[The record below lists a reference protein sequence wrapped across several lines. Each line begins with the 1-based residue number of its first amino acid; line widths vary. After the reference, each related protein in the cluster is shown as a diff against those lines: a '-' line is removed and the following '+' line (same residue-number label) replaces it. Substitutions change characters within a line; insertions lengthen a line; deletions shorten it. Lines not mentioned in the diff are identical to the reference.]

1 MQYGTEA
8 LRMIGPSFLISSV
21 AFIAAGVF
29 EALGQGRP
37 SLIVSLLRQLVIIVP
52 LGWILSRFMGP
63 AGIWISFPIAE
74 LIAAVIA
81 WKMMGKIY
89 ADHPENTH

>member
-1 MQYGTEA
+1 MD
-8 LRMIGPSFLISSV
+8 
-21 AFIAAGVF
+21 
-29 EALGQGRP
+29 
-37 SLIVSLLRQLVIIVP
+37 SLTL
-52 LGWILSRFMGP
+52 MGP

>member
-1 MQYGTEA
+1 
-8 LRMIGPSFLISSV
+8 MIGPSFLISSV

-37 SLIVSLLRQLVIIVP
+37 SLIISLLRQLVIIVP